1 MKYLCFILF
10 FNATLLVTNSFASTP
25 KFTAKNVPKNM
36 SVAVQKERFY
46 YLVVPAVKR
55 VHTELTALHNIVEK
69 DLESGANMVRI
80 EKLKSIYRV
89 KSDRALLLAL
99 KPHPQSIALAQAAME
114 SAWATSRFFIE
125 AKNLFGVWST
135 NKDQARIAADE
146 KRNTTKTIWLR
157 KFESIEDSVREY
169 YRMMGRGR
177 AYQGFREV
185 RYETDDVHAIVK
197 ELHRYSEI
205 GEKYA
210 EELSSMIEY
219 NKLTKYDKQ

>member
-1 MKYLCFILF
+1 MKYLFFMLF
-10 FNATLLVTNSFASTP
+10 VSAMLLVSNSFASTS
-25 KFTAKNVPKNM
+25 KFTAENVPENM

-55 VHTELTALHNIVEK
+55 VHTELMALHNIVEK
-69 DLESGANMVRI
+69 DLKSGANMVRI
-80 EKLKSIYRV
+80 EKLKSLYKV

-114 SAWATSRFFIE
+114 SAWATSRFFVK

-135 NKDQARIAADE
+135 NKDQPRIAADE

-157 KFESIEDSVREY
+157 KFNSIEDSVREY

-177 AYQGFREV
+177 AYKSFRSV
-185 RYETDDVHAIVK
+185 RYETDDVLEIIK
-197 ELHRYSEI
+197 ELHHYSEI
-205 GEKYA
+205 GEEYS
-210 EELSSMIEY
+210 EELASMIEY